1 MKRILATA
9 TILTA
14 LVGTAPCETDAISQ
28 AWKIVVQIQRAD
40 YEGDRA
46 ELKRLYEELA
56 PLVENKTI
64 ASRVRYWRGFA
75 LWRRTLNGFN
85 DSADPKELARDLE
98 LATQE
103 FKDAGAADPGFAD
116 AKVGEGSCLSNLMYL
131 NQGNPSRLQE
141 LIPQARQV
149 LKEAQAQAPDNPRLA
164 WVLGPNTWYAT
175 PQNEENQKK
184 AIDIYQRGLEA
195 IRKQTNVSSDL
206 LEPSWG
212 EPELLMN
219 LAWSNLHRNT
229 ADLSAARTYAQS
241 ALNLVPYWHYVRDIL
256 MPQIEN
262 AIDATKIQ
270 VPTERDVAV
279 AKAGDSGQMNTKAV
293 VVNLDTA
300 NWTYEK
306 GSSDGSEGM
315 MVRSDETTGGMDLLV
330 RLPAGHIVPP
340 HFHDSNERIFVA
352 EGELTLRQDT
362 GDTLLKSGG
371 FAFLPAHQV
380 QRLSCSSKTRCTFY
394 LSWDGKS
401 DSHTVK

>member
-1 MKRILATA
+1 MKRIPATA
-9 TILTA
+9 TILLA
-14 LVGTAPCETDAISQ
+14 LVSAASCETDASSQ
-28 AWKIVVQIQRAD
+28 ASNVVVQIQRAD
-40 YEGDRA
+40 YEGNRA
-46 ELKRLYEELA
+46 ELKRLYTELA
-56 PLVENKTI
+56 PFVENKAI

-75 LWRRTLNGFN
+75 LWRRALNGFN
-85 DSADPKELARDLE
+85 DSVDPKELAQDLE

-103 FKDAGAADPGFAD
+103 FKDAAAADPGFAD

-184 AIDIYQRGLEA
+184 AIDLYQRGLEA
-195 IRKQTNVSSDL
+195 IRKQKNVSSDP

-219 LAWSNLHRNT
+219 LAWSNLHGNT
-229 ADLSAARTYAQS
+229 PDLSAARTCAQS

-256 MPQIEN
+256 MPQIQN
-262 AIDATKIQ
+262 AIDATKTQ
-270 VPTERDVAV
+270 KSGERDA
-279 AKAGDSGQMNTKAV
+279 AASKTGDSRQMSATAA

-315 MVRSDETTGGMDLLV
+315 MVHSDEATG
-330 RLPAGHIVPP
+330 AWI
-340 HFHDSNERIFVA
+340 
-352 EGELTLRQDT
+352 
-362 GDTLLKSGG
+362 
-371 FAFLPAHQV
+371 
-380 QRLSCSSKTRCTFY
+380 C
-394 LSWDGKS
+394 W
-401 DSHTVK
+401 